1 VTVPPLKLGI
11 QATDET
17 RAAFES
23 VQQSMRQTERTASQ
37 MGATVSGSGRM
48 MRGTFQSAGYQV
60 QDFAVQVQG
69 GQSALLAFSQQS
81 SQFLGAFGPGGAI
94 AGAIITIGALGY
106 KIWEAAS
113 AAKGATDAV
122 TRLEDAIAKLQD
134 EAKKQDPAQPGII
147 AVERMRDLR
156 DDLLEQ
162 RRALESTQSAF
173 AGGVSAEFGGVVEGQ
188 SAREVTAIQAQ
199 IKALNDLI
207 STYDKLILNE
217 DKRAQEAAIKKKD
230 AEDIEEKTKREA
242 EAVRAAAR
250 AAEEATRQE
259 LAYSAAIRQ
268 TILSL
273 DPVAAAA
280 EKYAGQQ
287 VMLRDALEAGSIDQE
302 RYNAL
307 LARAAENYQNAT
319 TAIDRHS
326 QSLDEQAR
334 RIKAQID
341 PAVAYAEELAR
352 LNELLDTGRLTHDE
366 YARAAEQAWER
377 VNRTSADTKDIAREL
392 GLTFESAFEDAIVK
406 GQSFRNVLGGIAQDM
421 ARLVLR
427 QTVTTPLAGFGSSA
441 IKFLFG
447 GGAPTVGAA
456 LGPTDLGLPG
466 FADGGPV
473 AGGRPIIVGEEG
485 PELFVPRGHG
495 QIIPNGQSAG
505 GTVVNQTINISVGVA
520 QTVRAEIA
528 ALMPAIKRQTV
539 DAVADARMRG
549 GTFASAMGT

>member
-1 VTVPPLKLGI
+1 MTVPPLKLGI
-11 QATDET
+11 QAEDQT
-17 RAAFES
+17 APAFAS
-23 VQQSMRQTERTASQ
+23 VQRNLRQTENSAARMGSQFGRIAQQAGFQVGDFASQ
-37 MGATVSGSGRM
+37 V
-48 MRGTFQSAGYQV
+48 SAGGSAMTAFV
-60 QDFAVQVQG
+60 QQG
-69 GQSALLAFSQQS
+69 
-81 SQFLGAFGPGGAI
+81 SQFLGMFGVGGAI
-94 AGAIITIGALGY
+94 AGAALGIGAIGL
-106 KIWEAAS
+106 KLWEVAS
-113 AAKGATDAV
+113 SAKGATDAV
-122 TRLEDAIAKLQD
+122 STLEAAIAKLQE
-134 EAKKQDPAQPGII
+134 EAKGRGSPAQPGIV
-147 AVERMRDLR
+147 AVERLRDLR
-156 DDLLEQ
+156 ADLVEQ
-162 RRALESTQSAF
+162 RRALEGTQSAF
-173 AGGVSAEFGGVVEGQ
+173 AGGVSAEFGGVIEGQ

-207 STYDKLILNE
+207 STYDRLIMDQE
-217 DKRAQEAAIKKKD
+217 RAQESTANLKRRG
-230 AEDIEEKTKREA
+230 EEFEEQQKREA
-242 EAVRAAAR
+242 EAIRDAAR

-456 LGPTDLGLPG
+456 LGPTGLGLPG